1 MLTLQLT
8 ELEKWVDLAIAHKQP
23 ELTVIHGVGAGKL
36 REEVHEYL
44 KTRREVKH
52 FINQY
57 DSRFGYGATVILF
70 GYE

>member
-1 MLTLQLT
+1 M
-8 ELEKWVDLAIAHKQP
+8 
-23 ELTVIHGVGAGKL
+23 HGVGGGKL